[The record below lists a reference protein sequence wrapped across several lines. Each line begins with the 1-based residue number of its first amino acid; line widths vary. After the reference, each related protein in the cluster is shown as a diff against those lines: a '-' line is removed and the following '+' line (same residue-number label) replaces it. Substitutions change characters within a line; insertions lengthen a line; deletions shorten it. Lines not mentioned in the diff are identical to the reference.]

1 MKMESHVFKPL
12 KPKLQKRYVDDVYSK
27 RIKIQPDKFFIKLN
41 SYHMNVKLTIEV
53 NPSKFLDAEIIVKNG
68 IIKIAVAAK

>member
-1 MKMESHVFKPL
+1 
-12 KPKLQKRYVDDVYSK
+12 
-27 RIKIQPDKFFIKLN
+27 
-41 SYHMNVKLTIEV
+41 MNVKLTIEV